1 MPSLTERLKALSAA
15 EDFFV
20 FFGLP
25 FEERVVQVNRLHILK
40 RFYQYLHTTTLPA
53 ADDEVEQFR
62 HYRGLLAQAY
72 QDFVKSTPAAEK
84 VFKVFQ
90 DAGGTQHVRLAKLR
104 DSLPARSGATVAS
117 FEQPAR
123 A

>member
-1 MPSLTERLKALSAA
+1 LPLKAVQIAA
-15 EDFFV
+15 C
-20 FFGLP
+20 
-25 FEERVVQVNRLHILK
+25 ILK
-40 RFYQYLHTTTLPA
+40 RFYQRHTPPPCPPRMMKL
-53 ADDEVEQFR
+53 EQFR
-62 HYRGLLAQAY
+62 HYRGLLAGY

>member
-1 MPSLTERLKALSAA
+1 M
-15 EDFFV
+15 
-20 FFGLP
+20 
-25 FEERVVQVNRLHILK
+25 K
-40 RFYQYLHTTTLPA
+40 RFYQYLHTTPLPT

-90 DAGGTQHVRLAKLR
+90 EAGGTQHVRLTKLR
-104 DSLPARSGATVAS
+104 DSLPGRSATGVA
-117 FEQPAR
+117 PAEH

>member
-1 MPSLTERLKALSAA
+1 
-15 EDFFV
+15 
-20 FFGLP
+20 
-25 FEERVVQVNRLHILK
+25 VVQVNRLHILK
-40 RFYQYLHTTTLPA
+40 RFYQYLHTTPLPT

-90 DAGGTQHVRLAKLR
+90 EAGGTQHVRLAK
-104 DSLPARSGATVAS
+104 PARQLATRQAWHGEAAS
-117 FEQPAR
+117 AH
-123 A
+123 ADHA